1 MAYKKGNLTQL
12 TFTGSKSTIEA
23 LEKKCE
29 ICSKFTPFSSA
40 VIVEFEQVHFSWE
53 ALFALIPEQI
63 HVSHFGKFKIQ
74 VHELGFY

>member
-1 MAYKKGNLTQL
+1 M
-12 TFTGSKSTIEA
+12 FSGSMEKDQCTKWVKWLTIEA

-74 VHELGFY
+74 VHEHGFY